1 MRDRTGSP
9 GDSVAEA
16 EPRVEEGAEPQS
28 SAAEPQGPEAE
39 PQPDDGAAALQDAA
53 PAEANEG
60 DAEGAAPAS
69 AGPGVETD
77 DAVPDAAEPDAADPD
92 AVEPDAA
99 EPAEPA
105 SPETAPGGTPR
116 DGMHWFA
123 LQVYLGHEN
132 KVKNLLQ
139 RRVVELR
146 DPSIHI
152 GDVMVPTQEVVEVK
166 GGKKVKVTRNLY
178 PGYLLVEMQPN
189 EETLHFVNNV
199 HGVIKFLGAGK
210 LPQPLRP
217 REIARILG
225 KIEEIREAPEIVEI
239 PFDPGDAVQVTDGPF
254 SDFHGTV
261 EEVYPE
267 KGKVKVT
274 VSLFGRPTSV
284 ELDYLQLRKL

>member
-1 MRDRTGSP
+1 MQHRSGSTGET
-9 GDSVAEA
+9 VAEA
-16 EPRVEEGAEPQS
+16 DVRE
-28 SAAEPQGPEAE
+28 
-39 PQPDDGAAALQDAA
+39 DGAAPSDAAAAAGETGSTVRAAPEPSVETGGAA
-53 PAEANEG
+53 PAEESPPAVEESRESAEAAPES
-60 DAEGAAPAS
+60 AEGAPES
-69 AGPGVETD
+69 TRAGGPESGTVT
-77 DAVPDAAEPDAADPD
+77 EPP
-92 AVEPDAA
+92 EP
-99 EPAEPA
+99 
-105 SPETAPGGTPR
+105 TPR
-116 DGMHWFA
+116 EGMHWFA

-132 KVKNLLQ
+132 KVKNLLEK
-139 RRVVELR
+139 RVVELR
-146 DPSIHI
+146 DPSIHV

-178 PGYLLVEMQPN
+178 PGYLLVEMKPN